1 MANVPDL
8 RHFSPNSGDAKM
20 VMDTKMLNT
29 EARESVDNN
38 EKNVVGKELVNN
50 DSVDGPFG
58 ATGRN

>member
-8 RHFSPNSGDAKM
+8 RNFSPNSGDAKM

-38 EKNVVGKELVNN
+38 EKNVVGRELVNS
-50 DSVDGPFG
+50 DPVDGPFG